1 MTTQLIPVFE
11 GTISNEPT
19 LLVNARDLH
28 GFLEVGKDFSNWLRA
43 RLNEY
48 GFVENLD

>member
-19 LLVNARDLH
+19 LLVNARDL
-28 GFLEVGKDFSNWLRA
+28 
-43 RLNEY
+43 
-48 GFVENLD
+48 

>member
-19 LLVNARDLH
+19 LLVNARD
-28 GFLEVGKDFSNWLRA
+28 
-43 RLNEY
+43 
-48 GFVENLD
+48 